1 MNNPKICEYCKEPL
15 PLTYDYLNEKEE
27 IGECGCPS
35 SHYANQSDADRA
47 ADAEY
52 QEYIMQQYDEA
63 NAPNEA
69 DSWE

>member
-15 PLTYDYLNEKEE
+15 PLTYDYLAEKEE
-27 IGECGCPS
+27 VGECGCLS

-52 QEYIMQQYDEA
+52 IEYMQQKYDEA